1 MKYFLQKCAFTGFFV
16 GFLIL
21 LSWWYGQSSP
31 ERRSDPVQIAHEERD
46 AAIKECGQWQRAW
59 EEMGTKHERDLKRIL
74 ELQDEFSRAYKDLP
88 WLNQRSAELAEETV
102 VQYNEIERL
111 KVVQQKYDE
120 LLDQVATYGMTAKR
134 PESYQKL
141 AEDNQRLLEI
151 TKHHLQ
157 NSEKEVKSLREKLV
171 AQEEKT
177 NKEKAWLQER
187 LKKNSRSAAYN
198 SKFGTSGRTLESNPV
213 WGVRCACT
221 QPEIAYGLKDQS
233 PRIAELEAIVVARD
247 QSIMRLRA
255 SRGNVLKSNTASLS
269 NIDTAPLVHAC
280 EHEQQ
285 YKDLSKKVADDAET
299 IRQLRKQCQDLKDAA
314 SIEVTANTAEV
325 DDKAKLEGDLTAKDA
340 VIEKLQGEKI
350 TMNED
355 LAAKNKEIDDLR
367 EEKKAVEED
376 AVTKISNRDQE
387 LIDSRRD
394 LGDARRISAEY
405 KITINELQNAQGE
418 LKTAL
423 EQKDVE
429 IQELEEA
436 NQEIACQPARESPE
450 ALERL
455 EAVHTDLDKLRRQ
468 LTECKVESDRQIV
481 RIQGLEVA
489 GRELEATTKLK
500 DDRTQELEVAGR
512 ELEATNKL
520 KDDRIQ
526 ELEVAGREL
535 EATTKLKD
543 DRIQAL
549 EVAGRDLE
557 ETTKLKD
564 NRIVTLEEQINEAPT
579 RDFVE
584 QQNQAIG
591 QKDREYHKLYHH
603 YYLELD
609 NKARAEK
616 QRDEVVQAYN
626 TLQQNDTAKQL
637 ELQRLFNKYKTL
649 HDLRADDERQVTDL
663 RNQLRQRTNDH
674 TDLQVKYNNQ
684 ATELDT
690 ANSVARELRSKIAN
704 LEQANSGQINTP
716 SDTDAEKFRLEGEN
730 RARPVWQANI
740 DQVLSAQASKLEQR
754 ELDLFKL
761 EKQLQQLKNQTNPL
775 REINLKS
782 REDAIKAREDALQL
796 DADVMEHDQQTSTSK
811 ADPEIKTMQSK
822 LAAANKEAGDAKV
835 RNRGIQNQLNKE
847 RKERKDEKEKHERE
861 LKKEQEEAKKR
872 SDVMKLRLEKENPLK
887 GLVSDLQNKVA
898 RLTKEL
904 EEQRSR

>member
-21 LSWWYGQSSP
+21 LSWWYGQSSL

-46 AAIKECGQWQRAW
+46 AAMKECGQWQHAW

-74 ELQDEFSRAYKDLP
+74 ELQDEFSRASKDLP
-88 WLNQRSAELAEETV
+88 WLTQRGSELAEENV

-111 KVVQQKYDE
+111 KVIQQKYDE

-141 AEDNQRLLEI
+141 AEDKQRLLEI
-151 TKHHLQ
+151 SNYHLQ
-157 NSEKEVKSLREKLV
+157 NSEKEAKSLREKLV
-171 AQEEKT
+171 AQEEKA

-187 LKKNSRSAAYN
+187 LKKNSRSATYN
-198 SKFGTSGRTLESNPV
+198 SKFGTSGRTLESKPV

-269 NIDTAPLVHAC
+269 NTDTAPLPHAC
-280 EHEQQ
+280 EYEHQ
-285 YKDLSKKVADDAET
+285 YKDLSKQVADDAET

-314 SIEVTANTAEV
+314 SIEVTAKTAEV

-376 AVTKISNRDQE
+376 AVTKILNRDQE
-387 LIDSRRD
+387 LVDSRRD

-405 KITINELQNAQGE
+405 QITINELENAQGE
-418 LKTAL
+418 LKAAL

-455 EAVHTDLDKLRRQ
+455 EAANTDLDKLRRQ
-468 LTECKVESDRQIV
+468 LAECKVESDRQIV

-489 GRELEATTKLK
+489 GRELEAT
-500 DDRTQELEVAGR
+500 
-512 ELEATNKL
+512 NKL

-526 ELEVAGREL
+526 ELEVGGRDL
-535 EATTKLKD
+535 EETTKLKD

-616 QRDEVVQAYN
+616 ERDEVVQAYN

-649 HDLRADDERQVTDL
+649 HDLHADDERQVTDL
-663 RNQLRQRTNDH
+663 RKQLRQRTNDH

-690 ANSVARELRSKIAN
+690 ANSDARELRSKIAN
-704 LEQANSGQINTP
+704 LEQANSGQINTH